1 VARLQIIITSAST
14 LAGRGGVLKSCLPPI
29 CGAAAGGVR
38 CSGRPRSGGV
48 AGETPGGTAGARL
61 KRGDLEVGRE
71 ASLRPLG
78 CGVGSPAGPGD
89 LGAPSSPWTGA
100 GPAGAGALS

>member
-1 VARLQIIITSAST
+1 MARLQILITSAST
-14 LAGRGGVLKSCLPPI
+14 LAGRGGVLKSCLPAI
-29 CGAAAGGVR
+29 GCAAAGGVR
-38 CSGRPRSGGV
+38 WTGRPRSGAV
-48 AGETPGGTAGARL
+48 AGVTPGGTAGARL

-71 ASLRPLG
+71 ASLCPLG

-89 LGAPSSPWTGA
+89 LGCPSSPWTGA